1 MAPVVLCI
9 EQQPSAPV
17 GRLGPL
23 LSDAG
28 LEVRVAPAPGGLSQ
42 GDLEQCSG
50 AVVLGGEMGCH
61 DSAEFPWLLDEIALI
76 QKAHDQQIPVLGI
89 CLGGQLVAQALG
101 GRVLAGARH
110 EIGWFDVEMAV
121 DDPLLGPPGEGK
133 QFLWHSDTFELPPG
147 AEALVSGRVPG
158 RAPLAFRCGTSYGLQ
173 FHPEVTPELVAR
185 WVATEDGE
193 LAELGVDGGGLIA
206 ATAQHD
212 RHYQRQA
219 RRIAEGFAALIAA
232 RYRQ

>member
-1 MAPVVLCI
+1 MAPIALCI
-9 EQQPSAPV
+9 QQQPSAPV

-28 LEVRVAPAPGGLSQ
+28 FEVRVTPAPGGLSE

-50 AVVLGGEMGCH
+50 VVVLGGEMGCH
-61 DSAEFPWLLDEIALI
+61 DSAEFPWLLDEVALI
-76 QKAHDQQIPVLGI
+76 QRAHEQQIPVLGI

-101 GRVLAGARH
+101 GRVLAGVRH
-110 EIGWFDVEMAV
+110 EIGWFDAEVTV

-133 QFLWHSDTFELPPG
+133 QFLWHSDAFEPPPG

-158 RAPLAFRCGTSYGLQ
+158 RAPLGFRCGTSYGLQ
-173 FHPEVTPELVAR
+173 FHPEVTPELVAG
-185 WVATEDGE
+185 WVATGDGE
-193 LAELGVDGGGLIA
+193 LAELGVDGCDLIS

-219 RRIAEGFAALIAA
+219 RRIAEGFAALTAA
-232 RYRQ
+232 RHR

>member
-9 EQQPSAPV
+9 EQQRSAPL

-50 AVVLGGEMGCH
+50 LVVLGGEMGCH

-110 EIGWFDVEMAV
+110 EIGWFDAEVTV

-133 QFLWHSDTFELPPG
+133 QFLWHSDAFEPPPG

-173 FHPEVTPELVAR
+173 FHPEVTRELAAR
-185 WVATEDGE
+185 WVATGGGE
-193 LAELGVDGGGLIA
+193 LAELGVDGCDLIA

-219 RRIAEGFAALIAA
+219 RRIAQGFATLVSSPNL
-232 RYRQ
+232 

>member
-9 EQQPSAPV
+9 QQQPSAPV

-28 LEVRVAPAPGGLSQ
+28 FEVRVAPAPGGLSQ
-42 GDLEQCSG
+42 GDLKHCSG
-50 AVVLGGEMGCH
+50 VVVLGGEMGCH
-61 DSAEFPWLLDEIALI
+61 DSAEFPWLLDEVALI
-76 QKAHDQQIPVLGI
+76 QKAHEQQIPVLGI
-89 CLGGQLVAQALG
+89 CLGANSWRRHSGAAM
-101 GRVLAGARH
+101 LAEARH
-110 EIGWFDVEMAV
+110 EIGWFDAEVTV

-133 QFLWHSDTFELPPG
+133 QFLWHSDAFEPPPG
-147 AEALVSGRVPG
+147 AEAVSGRVPG

-173 FHPEVTPELVAR
+173 FHPEVTPELVAG
-185 WVATEDGE
+185 WVATGNGE
-193 LAELGVDGGGLIA
+193 LAELGVDGCDLIA

-219 RRIAEGFAALIAA
+219 RRIAVGFATLIAS
-232 RYRQ
+232 RNW